1 MHHPKKGLTIMIYKL
16 ALVREEIN
24 LWHNKLLNK
33 TNTLGSVT

>member
-1 MHHPKKGLTIMIYKL
+1 MIYKL

-33 TNTLGSVT
+33 TNTMGSVT